1 MALLY
6 EDNILV
12 CKFKR
17 MNSKEVRISTYWM
30 QEKSDPYSYRENKT
44 SNIVLFVC
52 LFVCFNGERPVAS
65 TALSL

>member
-6 EDNILV
+6 EDNILL

-17 MNSKEVRISTYWM
+17 MNSEEMRISTYWM
-30 QEKSDPYSYRENKT
+30 QEKSDPCSYR
-44 SNIVLFVC
+44 SNIVGF
-52 LFVCFNGERPVAS
+52 FFNGESPVAS